1 MTLRGFKNK
10 IKADEVLDVMRSHAS
25 TLTKLDKS
33 LKDIKSQINMAC
45 AEIVRIGYALNWSVS
60 QPIRGLLETN
70 QSETVNR
77 CTERSEELELYCS
90 MFR

>member
-1 MTLRGFKNK
+1 MTLRGFRNK

-45 AEIVRIGYALNWSVS
+45 AEIVRIGFDFKWSVS
-60 QPIRGLLETN
+60 QQIRGI
-70 QSETVNR
+70 
-77 CTERSEELELYCS
+77 
-90 MFR
+90 